1 MDREDL
7 AVDRDAFETECRRVM
22 TLHEER
28 SSEIDREYDDMLEER
43 RRFAEELADFEAE
56 KEALR
61 RNGMLHQVATGC
73 LLKGERQLDVLI
85 KLACIVTTIL
95 VGALAI
101 TTDRLYFDGSALS
114 SVTSLGWKVAQRLAE

>member
-1 MDREDL
+1 M
-7 AVDRDAFETECRRVM
+7 DRDAFETECRRVM

-43 RRFAEELADFEAE
+43 RRFEEELADFEAE

-61 RNGMLHQVATGC
+61 RNGMLYQVATGC

-85 KLACIVTTIL
+85 KLACVVTTML

-101 TTDRLYFDGSALS
+101 TTDRLYFDGSAVS
-114 SVTSLGWKVAQRLAE
+114 SLTSLGWKVAQRLAE